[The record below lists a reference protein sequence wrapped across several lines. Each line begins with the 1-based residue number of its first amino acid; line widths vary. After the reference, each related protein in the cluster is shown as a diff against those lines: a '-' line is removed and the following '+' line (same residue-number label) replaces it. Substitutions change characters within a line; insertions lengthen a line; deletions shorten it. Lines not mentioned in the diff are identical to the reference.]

1 MREFVSTHRKVFQF
15 LRGSLLLCD
24 IRPAEEIDKSNPL
37 LVERWQEFQDDPH
50 KLADEIP
57 RHPFRQAVEKLQWMN
72 LVTAQQGAGTHA
84 KSLETPD
91 ECVANS
97 MARFSIEC
105 SAAAILSDR
114 VDRMGCQL
122 FLRPLKEQYDLIK
135 LYAEQGE
142 FDRRLSLKFLD
153 ADLEFHLG
161 LLEHASMYSALLVL
175 EQLFVTS
182 VVRWSHTKVVDGV
195 IPRDIAV
202 SIVEQHEILLGAI
215 HRGDVENAIQ
225 ATQRHLV
232 QGEFSRIEAVTEEIS
247 DAMRNRLKQESL
259 ESRQKN

>member
-1 MREFVSTHRKVFQF
+1 MREFVSTHRKVFEF

-24 IRPAEEIDKSNPL
+24 IRPGEEIDRADPIL
-37 LVERWQEFQDDPH
+37 LKRWQAFQDDPH
-50 KLADEIP
+50 KLDDEIP

-84 KSLETPD
+84 KSLETPE

-114 VDRMGCQL
+114 VDRLGAQL
-122 FLRPLKEQYDLIK
+122 FVRRLKEQHDLIN
-135 LYAEQGE
+135 LHTEQGD

-153 ADLEFHLG
+153 ADWEFHLA
-161 LLEHASMYSALLVL
+161 LLEHASMYSTLLVL

-202 SIVEQHEILLGAI
+202 GIVEQHRILLHAI
-215 HRGDVENAIQ
+215 ERGNVESAIR

-232 QGEFSRIEAVTEEIS
+232 QDEFSRIDMVVNEIS
-247 DAMRNRLKQESL
+247 DGIRHRLSL
-259 ESRQKN
+259 EPIEKRQRN